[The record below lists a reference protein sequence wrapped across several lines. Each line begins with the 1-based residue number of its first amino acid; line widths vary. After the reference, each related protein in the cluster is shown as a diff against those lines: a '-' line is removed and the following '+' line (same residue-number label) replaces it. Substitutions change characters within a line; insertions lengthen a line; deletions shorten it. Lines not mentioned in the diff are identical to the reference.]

1 MIIILINL
9 EQLSADYH
17 CDVHNK
23 IFQILEMAIN
33 INSKLYIILL
43 KIK

>member
-9 EQLSADYH
+9 EQLSADH

-33 INSKLYIILL
+33 INSKSYIILL